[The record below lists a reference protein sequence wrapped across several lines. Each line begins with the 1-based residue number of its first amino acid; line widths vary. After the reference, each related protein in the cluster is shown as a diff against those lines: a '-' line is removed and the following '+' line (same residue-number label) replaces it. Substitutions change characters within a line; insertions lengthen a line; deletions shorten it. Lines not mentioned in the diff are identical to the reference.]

1 VARFILSPRAQADVD
16 EIWTYTVERW
26 GVEQAELYVRQLGSA
41 VETIAQDPQRG
52 RPCDEIRE
60 GYRRYPSGSHVVFY
74 RITTKE
80 VVVVRILHQR
90 MDFNRHV

>member
-1 VARFILSPRAQADVD
+1 
-16 EIWTYTVERW
+16 
-26 GVEQAELYVRQLGSA
+26 
-41 VETIAQDPQRG
+41 VETIAQNPQRG

-60 GYRRYPSGSHVVFY
+60 GYRWYPSGSHVVFY

-90 MDFNRHV
+90 MDFNLHV

>member
-1 VARFILSPRAQADVD
+1 MARFILSPRAQADVG
-16 EIWTYTVERW
+16 EIWAYTVERW
-26 GVEQAELYVRQLGSA
+26 GAEQAELYVRQLGSA
-41 VETIAQDPQRG
+41 VEAIAQDPQRG

-60 GYRRYPSGSHVVFY
+60 GYRRYPSGSHVVFC

>member
-1 VARFILSPRAQADVD
+1 MARFVLSPSAQADVD
-16 EIWTYTVERW
+16 EIWAYTVERW

-41 VETIAQDPQRG
+41 VETIAQNPQRG

-60 GYRRYPSGSHVVFY
+60 GYRWYPSGSHVVFY

-80 VVVVRILHQR
+80 VVVVRMLHQR

>member
-1 VARFILSPRAQADVD
+1 MARFVLSPSAQADVD
-16 EIWTYTVERW
+16 EIWVYTVERW

-41 VETIAQDPQRG
+41 VETIAQNPQRD

-74 RITTKE
+74 RITSKE